1 MPIEYVTFGDLK
13 VSRKVAQALTD
24 MGFEE
29 PTPIQAGVIPLL
41 LDGKDVIGQA
51 QTGTGKTAAFGIP
64 MVETLNMRDGV
75 QALVVTPTRELAVQ
89 VAEEITRIGRYRRVR
104 TLPIYGGQS
113 IDRQIRAL
121 RQGVQVVI
129 GTPGRLL
136 DHLGRRTLI
145 LDRVKMVVL
154 DEADEMLD
162 MGFIEDVETIL
173 KATPER
179 RQTLLFS
186 ATIPAEVLD
195 LARRYTRNPEFVTVS
210 RGNITVPQID
220 QVYYET
226 RERTKV
232 ETITRL
238 LDTLDISKAIVFC
251 RTKRGVDDLV
261 ARMEARAYPVAGL
274 HGDMSQ
280 YQRNQVMRR
289 FKNNQ
294 VEVLV
299 ATDVAARGLDIE
311 NVSHVINYDLP
322 QDVEFYVHRI
332 GRTGRAGK
340 TGMAVTLVSPR
351 DYGQL
356 RLIEKL
362 TKTRIRR
369 EQLPGPADIA
379 ERQKEGLKEKIRLII
394 EEGKLGYFRSM
405 IDPLLDDY
413 DPVDI
418 AAAVLKMSFGPGDDG
433 GVPGDDDADALSFK
447 NTGAKP
453 GMVRL
458 FINIGRTE
466 NIRPAELVRIM
477 CDETGIPANLVGDIR
492 VYDKFTFVDVPEDWA
507 GCVIGYMH
515 RQTIRGR
522 KISIEPARENSRRS

>member
-1 MPIEYVTFGDLK
+1 MPIEYVNFGDLK
-13 VSRKVAQALTD
+13 VTRKISQALAD

-29 PTPIQAGVIPLL
+29 PTPIQAKAVPLL
-41 LDGKDVIGQA
+41 IEGRDIIGQA

-64 MVETLNMRDGV
+64 IVEMINLKENI
-75 QALVVTPTRELAVQ
+75 QALVVTPTRELAIQ
-89 VAEEITRIGRYRRVR
+89 VAEEISRIGRYRRIK

-113 IDRQIRAL
+113 IDRQIRVL
-121 RQGVQVVI
+121 RQGVHVVI

-136 DHLGRRTLI
+136 DHLRRKTLS
-145 LDRVKMVVL
+145 LDKVKMVVL

-162 MGFIEDVETIL
+162 MGFIDDVEAIL
-173 KATPER
+173 RDTPEE

-186 ATIPAEVLD
+186 ATMPREVTD
-195 LARRYTRNPEFVTVS
+195 LSRRYLKDPEFVTVS
-210 RGNITVPQID
+210 KGNITVPQID

-226 RERTKV
+226 MERSKV
-232 ETITRL
+232 ETMTKL
-238 LDTLDISKAIVFC
+238 LDFLDISKAIVFC
-251 RTKRGVDDLV
+251 RTKRGVDELV
-261 ARMEARAYPVAGL
+261 EKLEARAYPIAGL
-274 HGDMSQ
+274 HGDLSQ

-294 VEVLV
+294 LEVLV

-340 TGMAVTLVSPR
+340 AGTAVTLVTPR
-351 DYGQL
+351 EYSQIK
-356 RLIEKL
+356 LIERL

-369 EQLPGPADIA
+369 EMLPEPADIA
-379 ERQKEGLKEKIRLII
+379 ERQKEGLKERLRLIV
-394 EEGKLGYFRSM
+394 EEGKLGYYRTM
-405 IDPLLDDY
+405 INPLLDDY

-418 AAAVLKMSFGPGDDG
+418 AAAALKMSFGPGEEESG
-433 GVPGDDDADALSFK
+433 GSQDDASFE
-447 NTGAKP
+447 NTGANP

-458 FINIGRTE
+458 FMNVGRTE
-466 NIRPAELVRIM
+466 NIRPPELVRIM

-492 VYDKFTFVDVPEDWA
+492 IYDKFTFVEVPEDWA
-507 GCVIGYMH
+507 SCVIGYMH
-515 RQTIRGR
+515 RQSVVKGR
-522 KISIEPARENSRRS
+522 RLSVEPARGRQ

>member
-1 MPIEYVTFGDLK
+1 MPIEFVDFGELK
-13 VSRKVAQALTD
+13 VSRKIAQALTD

-29 PTPIQAGVIPLL
+29 PTPIQARAIPLL
-41 LDGKDVIGQA
+41 LEGKDVIGQA

-64 MVETLNMRDGV
+64 IVEMLNLKMGV

-89 VAEEITRIGRYRRVR
+89 VAEEISRIGRHRRVR
-104 TLPIYGGQS
+104 TLPIYGGES
-113 IDRQIRAL
+113 IDRQIRVL

-136 DHLGRRTLI
+136 DHLRRRTLN
-145 LDRVKMVVL
+145 LDEVKMLVL

-162 MGFIEDVETIL
+162 MGFIDDVETIL
-173 KATPER
+173 KATPES

-186 ATIPAEVLD
+186 ATMPGEVLD
-195 LARRYTRNPEFVTVS
+195 LSNRYLKNPEYVTVS
-210 RGNITVPQID
+210 KGNITVPQID

-226 RERTKV
+226 KERSKV
-232 ETITRL
+232 ETMTRL
-238 LDTLDISKAIVFC
+238 LDALDITKAIVFC
-251 RTKRGVDDLV
+251 RTKRGVDELV
-261 ARMEARAYPVAGL
+261 ARMEARAYRVAGL

-280 YQRNQVMRR
+280 LQRNQVMRR
-289 FKNNQ
+289 FKINQ
-294 VEVLV
+294 IDVLV

-340 TGMAVTLVSPR
+340 TGTAVTLVTPR

-356 RLIEKL
+356 RLIERL

-369 EQLPGPADIA
+369 EHLPELADIA
-379 ERQKEGLKEKIRLII
+379 ERQKEGQKERLRMII
-394 EEGKLGYFRSM
+394 EEGKLGYFRTM

-418 AAAVLKMSFGPGDDG
+418 AAAALKMSFDPVEEEGASLNDHPDDN
-433 GVPGDDDADALSFK
+433 SFE

-458 FINIGRTE
+458 FVTVGRAD
-466 NIRPAELVRIM
+466 NIRPPELVRIM

-492 VYDKFTFVDVPEDWA
+492 VYDKFTFVEVPDEWA
-507 GCVIGYMH
+507 GCVMGYMH
-515 RQTIRGR
+515 RQTTIKGR
-522 KISIEPARENSRRS
+522 KVSVEPARKR

>member
-1 MPIEYVTFGDLK
+1 VPIEYVNFGELQ
-13 VSRKVAQALTD
+13 VTRKIAQALAD

-29 PTPIQAGVIPLL
+29 PTPIQVRAVPLL
-41 LDGKDVIGQA
+41 NDGKDVIGQA

-64 MVETLNMRDGV
+64 IVEMVNLKAGI
-75 QALVVTPTRELAVQ
+75 QALVVTPTRELAIQ
-89 VAEEITRIGRYRRVR
+89 VAEEISRIGRHRRVR

-113 IDRQIRAL
+113 IDRQIRVL
-121 RQGVQVVI
+121 KQGVHVVI

-136 DHLGRRTLI
+136 DHLRRRTLI

-162 MGFIEDVETIL
+162 MGFIEDIEAIL
-173 KATPER
+173 RSTPEE

-186 ATIPAEVLD
+186 ATMPREIMD
-195 LARRYTRNPEFVTVS
+195 LSNRYLNNPEYITVS
-210 RGNITVPQID
+210 KESITVPLID

-232 ETITRL
+232 ETMTRL
-238 LDTLDISKAIVFC
+238 LDFLDMTKAIVFC
-251 RTKRGVDDLV
+251 RTKRGVDDLTE
-261 ARMEARAYPVAGL
+261 RLEARAYPVAGL
-274 HGDMSQ
+274 HGDLSQ

-294 VEVLV
+294 VDVLV

-340 TGMAVTLVSPR
+340 SGTAVTLVTPR
-351 DYGQL
+351 EYAQL
-356 RLIEKL
+356 KLIERM
-362 TKTRIRR
+362 TRTRIRR
-369 EQLPGPADIA
+369 EILPEPADIA
-379 ERQKEGLKEKIRLII
+379 ERQKEGLKERLRMII
-394 EEGKLGYFRSM
+394 EEGKLGYYRNM
-405 IDPLLDDY
+405 VNPLLDDY

-418 AAAVLKMSFGPGDDG
+418 AAAALKMAYGPAEEEQQQQQPISPRSDDR
-433 GVPGDDDADALSFK
+433 SYE

-458 FINIGRTE
+458 FMSVGRSD
-466 NIRPAELVRIM
+466 NIRPPELIRII
-477 CDETGIPANLVGDIR
+477 CDESGIPANLIGDIR
-492 VYDKFTFVDVPEDWA
+492 IYDKFTFVEVPEEWA
-507 GCVIGYMH
+507 SCVIGYLH
-515 RQTIRGR
+515 RQALVKGR
-522 KISIEPARENSRRS
+522 KISVEPARGR